1 MMDLYQTWYAKT
13 LMNVVHIYSI
23 RAASANAVLTLMEP
37 TRALATA
44 DMSQIQTTQKIASVM
59 GPTIWVT
66 AVCVCPSLQLVI

>member
-1 MMDLYQTWYAKT
+1 MMDLFLTWYART
-13 LMNVVHIYSI
+13 LTNAVHICSI
-23 RAASANAVLTLMEP
+23 RAKSASGVLTLMER

-44 DMSQIQTTQKIASVM
+44 DMSQIQTTQKIASVT